1 MKLDAVQRRIVL
13 NKQLGYSLLKGKVS
27 SGKTTAAIHR
37 AIYLKN
43 QYCLFEDDT
52 VLIVSD
58 KDINVDIARKIYDKV
73 EENNKLEY
81 ITLFTN
87 PEDKLSFCSIEN
99 IICKYFNNSEKSK
112 YTIIKE
118 EDKIITINKCI
129 KIIKERYK
137 KLKILD
143 LKYSKFLVDEIKW
156 IKCCNYNTIDAYQS
170 ADRTGRKVKKGEGP
184 QRLLKNSKSR
194 EAIFNLMLSYNKI
207 LEENHLVDSEERDLI
222 ALDYIKNFNNKFT
235 HIIVD
240 EFQNFTK
247 VQFEIVKALLNNKDY
262 ASMLLVNSQDNNS
275 NPNGWFVKGRK
286 LNSIGIYTKIKT
298 YSLKNTYKDSL
309 ELKEKMNNLERMNAE
324 EKNNY
329 YESVLSIETFEYHDI
344 RHNRKYD
351 FVRDINDISDVI
363 VKNEDREDEYTK
375 DELKELA
382 VYNDI
387 AAGEPILI
395 NPDIEDKFYIPKF
408 WLKGVNDCFILK
420 VKGDSMINANIDDND
435 YVVIRKQYAAQN
447 NDIVAVD
454 IDGSATLKRL
464 SMGKSGIKL
473 MPENSKYNPIPITD
487 EGTNIIGIAVGII
500 KYKH

>member
-1 MKLDAVQRRIVL
+1 MKLDAVQRRIIF
-13 NKQLGYSLLKGKVS
+13 NKQLGYSLLKGKGS

-43 QYCLFEDDT
+43 QYCLFNDDR

-58 KDINVDIARKIYDKV
+58 KDINVDIAKKIYDKV
-73 EENNKLEY
+73 EDNNKLEY
-81 ITLFTN
+81 ITLFSN
-87 PEDKLSFCSIEN
+87 QEDKLSFYSIEN

-112 YTIIKE
+112 HAIIKE
-118 EDKIITINKCI
+118 EDKIVIINKCI
-129 KIIKERYK
+129 KTIKGHYK
-137 KLKILD
+137 NVKIVD
-143 LKYSKFLVDEIKW
+143 SKYSSFLVDEIKW
-156 IKCCNYNTIDAYQS
+156 IKSCNYSTIEAYQS
-170 ADRTGRKVKKGEGP
+170 ADRAGRKVKKGEGP
-184 QRLLKNSKSR
+184 SRLFKNSKSR
-194 EAIFNLMLSYNKI
+194 EAIFNLMLLYNKV
-207 LEENHLVDSEERDLI
+207 LEENHLVDLEERDLI
-222 ALDYIKNFNNKFT
+222 ALGNIKNFNSKFT

-247 VQFEIVKALLNNKDY
+247 VQFEIVKSLLNKKDY
-262 ASMLLVNSQDNNS
+262 GSMLFVNNQDNNS
-275 NPNGWFVKGRK
+275 NPNGWFAKGKK
-286 LNSIGIYTKIKT
+286 LNSIEVDTKIKS
-298 YSLKNTYKDSL
+298 YYLKNIYTDSL
-309 ELKEKMNNLERMNAE
+309 ELKEKMNDLERLNTE
-324 EKNNY
+324 GKSNY
-329 YESVLSIETFEYHDI
+329 YDNALSIETFEYHDI

-387 AAGEPILI
+387 AAGDPILI
-395 NPDIEDKFYIPKF
+395 NPDIEDKFYVPKF

-464 SMGKSGIKL
+464 SIGKEGIKL

-500 KYKH
+500 KYKQ